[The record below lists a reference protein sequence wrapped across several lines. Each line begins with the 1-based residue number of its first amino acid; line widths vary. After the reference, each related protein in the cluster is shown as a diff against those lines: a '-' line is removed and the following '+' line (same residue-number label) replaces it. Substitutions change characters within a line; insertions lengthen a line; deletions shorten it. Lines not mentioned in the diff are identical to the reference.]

1 MSETMKFGVHMLF
14 DAYGCD
20 PEKLANKAFLTD
32 LLHKLPEALKMHSLM
47 EPTVLEVGEL
57 NEKDPGGIS
66 GFVLIAES
74 HISFHTFPKRGFVTA
89 DIYTCQDKLDT
100 ETAEA
105 YFSEAFDASKSDIK
119 VIDRGIEFPAT
130 NTN

>member
-14 DAYGCD
+14 DAYNCD
-20 PEKLANKAFLTD
+20 PKKLSDKIFLEKL
-32 LLHKLPEALKMHSLM
+32 LHELPKVLGMHSLM
-47 EPTVLEVGEL
+47 QPTVLEVGEL

-89 DIYTCQDKLDT
+89 DIYTCQDQLDT
-100 ETAEA
+100 ETAIN
-105 YFSEAFDASKSDIK
+105 YLQSAFGTKDCDMS
-119 VIDRGIEFPAT
+119 VHDRGVRYPAR
-130 NTN
+130 NIS

>member
-1 MSETMKFGVHMLF
+1 MKFGVHMLF
-14 DAYGCD
+14 DGYDCD
-20 PEKLANKAFLTD
+20 PAKLADKAFLTT
-32 LLHKLPEALKMHSLM
+32 LLHDLPEALKMHSLL

-89 DIYTCQDKLDT
+89 DIYTCQDTLDT
-100 ETAEA
+100 ETATK
-105 YFSEAFDASKSDIK
+105 YLKEAFGTEDCDIS
-119 VIDRGIEFPAT
+119 VQDRGVRYPET
-130 NTN
+130 NIH

>member
-1 MSETMKFGVHMLF
+1 MSDTMKFGVHMLF
-14 DAYGCD
+14 DGYNCD
-20 PEKLANKAFLTD
+20 PEKLANKKFLTE
-32 LLHKLPEALKMHSLM
+32 LLHELPEALKMHALL

-89 DIYTCQDKLDT
+89 DIYTCQDELDT
-100 ETAEA
+100 KTAVN
-105 YFSEAFDASKSDIK
+105 YLKKAFGTDDADIS
-119 VIDRGIEFPAT
+119 VTDRGVRYPA
-130 NTN
+130 NNIH

>member
-1 MSETMKFGVHMLF
+1 MKFGVHLLF
-14 DAYGCD
+14 DAYNCD
-20 PEKLANKAFLTD
+20 PEKLADQAFLTK
-32 LLHKLPEALKMHSLM
+32 LLQELPAALKMHSLM

-89 DIYTCQDKLDT
+89 DIYTCQDELDT
-100 ETAEA
+100 ETALA
-105 YFSEAFDASKSDIK
+105 FLKDAFGTTDCDFS
-119 VIDRGIEFPAT
+119 VHDRGVRYPVVNIA
-130 NTN
+130 

>member
-1 MSETMKFGVHMLF
+1 MKFGVHLLF
-14 DAYGCD
+14 DAYDCD
-20 PEKLANKAFLTD
+20 PEKLADKMLLSQ
-32 LLHKLPEALKMHSLM
+32 LLHDLPTALKMHSLM
-47 EPTVLEVGEL
+47 EPTILEVGEL

-100 ETAEA
+100 ETALG
-105 YFSEAFDASKSDIK
+105 YLKTAFGTNNIDFAIHDRGVSYPQSDI
-119 VIDRGIEFPAT
+119 
-130 NTN
+130 N

>member
-1 MSETMKFGVHMLF
+1 MKFGVHLLL
-14 DAYGCD
+14 DGYNCN
-20 PEKLANKAFLTD
+20 PEKLADKKFLTE
-32 LLHKLPEALKMHSLM
+32 LLHKLPAALGMHSLM

-89 DIYTCQDKLDT
+89 DIYTCQDELDT
-100 ETAEA
+100 ETATS
-105 YFSEAFDASKSDIK
+105 YLKEAFGTSDIDTK
-119 VIDRGIEFPAT
+119 IIDRGLHFPVK
-130 NTN
+130 NTI